1 MSSQPEVGVVI
12 PSHNRRA
19 LLARTLRGVLAQRD
33 VALQVVVVDDGSAD
47 DTSDYVT
54 GLGDARVTLVR
65 HEVPRGVS
73 AARNSGIE
81 RCFAPWVAFSDDD
94 DVWSPVKLRAQ
105 LDALAAHGRAR
116 WATTGSVRVYGEDLR
131 ILFGE
136 PVPRTSEVADVLL
149 KNNIIPGG
157 ASSVLASTEL
167 VREVGGFDTRMSN
180 LADWDMWI
188 RLGLRSPLAVVPRPL
203 VGYYTHVGSMAGNV
217 DSALQDLG
225 VIREKHRSAIA
236 ARGVEPSL
244 ENLLWYLSALQLR
257 AGRRVGAARVLLR
270 LVPLGR
276 PAVHAFRNAAVGLVW
291 PGLQR
296 YRDRRDER
304 ALSPEW
310 RCEAEAWLTAFR
322 FRRACSDVTNH
333 RSP

>member
-1 MSSQPEVGVVI
+1 MSHRPAAVGVVV
-12 PSHNRRA
+12 PTHNRRA
-19 LLARTLRGVLAQRD
+19 LLERTMRGVLAQQD
-33 VALQVVVVDDGSAD
+33 VELTVVVVDDGSAD
-47 DTSDYVT
+47 DTADYVQ
-54 GLGDARVTLVR
+54 GLGDPCVTLVR

-81 RCFAPWVAFSDDD
+81 ACSAPWIAFSDDD
-94 DVWSPVKLRAQ
+94 DVWAPTKLRAQ
-105 LDALAAHGRAR
+105 LDALEAHGRAK
-116 WATTGSVRVYGEDLR
+116 WATTGSVRVHGEDLQ

-136 PVPRTSEVADVLL
+136 PVPQTTDVADVLL

-157 ASSVLASTEL
+157 ASSVLASTEV

-188 RLGLRSPLAVVPRPL
+188 RLGLRSPLVFVPRPL
-203 VGYYTHVGSMAGNV
+203 VGYYTHVGSMASNV
-217 DSALQDLG
+217 ESALRDLDL
-225 VIREKHRSAIA
+225 IRQKYRTEIA
-236 ARGVEPSL
+236 TRGVEPSL

-257 AGRRVGAARVLLR
+257 AGRRVAAARALLR

-276 PAVHAFRNAAVGLVW
+276 PAVHAIRNAAAGLVW

-304 ALSPEW
+304 ALSPAW
-310 RCEAEAWLTAFR
+310 RQEAEAWLTAFR
-322 FRRACSDVTNH
+322 PGAPVA
-333 RSP
+333 P